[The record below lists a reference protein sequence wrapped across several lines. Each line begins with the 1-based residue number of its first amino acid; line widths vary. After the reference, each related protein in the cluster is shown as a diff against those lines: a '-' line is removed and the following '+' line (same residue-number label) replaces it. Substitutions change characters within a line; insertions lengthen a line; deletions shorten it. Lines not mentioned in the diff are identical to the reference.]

1 MKGKRLVFG
10 CISNTLKVKIS
21 SVFQIYQISFFL
33 LCHFSELV
41 KYCLAEFFRQGTP
54 APWQNFF
61 ARKIWGNWGVPP
73 PLCGK
78 CCWRKTSDG
87 LGGILPPLLKKSDK

>member
-61 ARKIWGNWGVPP
+61 ARKIWGNWGIPP
-73 PLCGK
+73 PFAENVVGGK
-78 CCWRKTSDG
+78 HLMDWGVSS
-87 LGGILPPLLKKSDK
+87 PLY